1 MSSHWGRLGGG
12 RPADRLEADA
22 RLDSG
27 GMGCELERWGMVRQG
42 VAEGGRR
49 LEAAVL
55 VEGLAAE
62 SWGGGWK
69 WGQA

>member
-1 MSSHWGRLGGG
+1 M
-12 RPADRLEADA
+12 EADA